1 MNIPVY
7 VVNYKNDER
16 KIKMIERFNTVG
28 INPIFIKEVHS
39 NDPRLNYTI
48 NINLKRV
55 WSIMLQHLDCIRDF
69 FENSDKTHCIVC
81 EDDIY
86 ISKNITND
94 IENIVKNFDELELDI
109 LMLGY
114 LLPFKISESSY
125 FPILLNNNNN
135 NDNDNNNNNNN
146 DNNNNDNRNNNKYT
160 YHSYPDDIW
169 GTQMYLISRKYAE
182 FLLNKFTPQFAFENI
197 SSLNYNPDWII
208 TKNGKKALIN
218 PMIAVEEGVN
228 LSDNEGQ
235 IYFHKKCCEC
245 NYNSDIYI

>member
-7 VVNYKNDER
+7 VVNYKNEER
-16 KIKMIERFNTVG
+16 KNKMTERFNTVE

-39 NDPRLNYTI
+39 NDNRLNY
-48 NINLKRV
+48 NIDISIKRI
-55 WSIMLQHLDCIRDF
+55 WSIMLQHLDCMKDF
-69 FENSDKTHCIVC
+69 FENTDKTHCIIC

-94 IENIVKNFDELELDI
+94 IESIITNFDELELDI

-114 LLPFKISESSY
+114 LLNHKI
-125 FPILLNNNNN
+125 
-135 NDNDNNNNNNN
+135 DNNNYHHNHYFPVLNNANINN
-146 DNNNNDNRNNNKYT
+146 EYM

-169 GTQMYLISRKYAE
+169 GTQMYLISRNYAE

-197 SSLNYNPDWII
+197 DTLNYNPDWII
-208 TKNGKKALIN
+208 TKNGKRALIN

-228 LSDNEGQ
+228 LSDHEGQ
-235 IYFHKKCCEC
+235 IHFHKSC
-245 NYNSDIYI
+245 Y

>member
-16 KIKMIERFNTVG
+16 KIKMTERFNTVG

-39 NDPRLNYTI
+39 DDNRLNYDTPDN
-48 NINLKRV
+48 NIKRV
-55 WSIMLQHLDCIRDF
+55 WSIMLQHLDCMRDF
-69 FENSDKTHCIVC
+69 FENSDKAHCIIC

-86 ISKNITND
+86 ISKNISND
-94 IENIVKNFDELELDI
+94 IGNIVKNFDELELDV

-114 LLPFKISESSY
+114 LLNHKI
-125 FPILLNNNNN
+125 
-135 NDNDNNNNNNN
+135 DNNNYHHNHYFPVLNNATI
-146 DNNNNDNRNNNKYT
+146 NNKYM

-169 GTQMYLISRKYAE
+169 GTQMYLISRNYAS

-197 SSLNYNPDWII
+197 GSISYNPDWII
-208 TKNGKKALIN
+208 TKNGKRALIN

-235 IYFHKKCCEC
+235 IHFHKQCCEC
-245 NYNSDIYI
+245 NYDPDMYI

>member
-16 KIKMIERFNTVG
+16 KIKMTKRFNTVG
-28 INPIFIKEVHS
+28 INPIFINEVHT
-39 NDPRLNYTI
+39 NDNRLNY
-48 NINLKRV
+48 NIDVNSKRV
-55 WSIMLQHLDCIRDF
+55 WSIMLQHLDCMRDF
-69 FENSDKTHCIVC
+69 FENSNKTYCIIC

-94 IENIVKNFDELELDI
+94 IENIVKNFDELELDV

-114 LLPFKISESSY
+114 LLTHKIDNNNYHHNHY
-125 FPILLNNNNN
+125 FPILNNNTI
-135 NDNDNNNNNNN
+135 
-146 DNNNNDNRNNNKYT
+146 NNKYK

-169 GTQMYLISRKYAE
+169 GTQMYLISRNYAN

-197 SSLNYNPDWII
+197 SSLNYSPDWII
-208 TKNGKKALIN
+208 TKNGKRALIN

-245 NYNSDIYI
+245 NYNPDIYI

>member
-7 VVNYKNDER
+7 VVNYKNEER
-16 KIKMIERFNTVG
+16 KNKMTERFNTVE

-39 NDPRLNYTI
+39 NDNRLNY
-48 NINLKRV
+48 NIDISIKRI
-55 WSIMLQHLDCIRDF
+55 WSILLQHLDCMKDF
-69 FENSDKTHCIVC
+69 FENTDKTHCIIC

-94 IENIVKNFDELELDI
+94 IESIITNFDELELDI

-114 LLPFKISESSY
+114 LL
-125 FPILLNNNNN
+125 NNANINNE
-135 NDNDNNNNNNN
+135 
-146 DNNNNDNRNNNKYT
+146 YM

-169 GTQMYLISRKYAE
+169 GTQMYLISRNYAE

-197 SSLNYNPDWII
+197 DTLNYNPDWII
-208 TKNGKKALIN
+208 TKNGKRALIN

-228 LSDNEGQ
+228 LSDHEGQ
-235 IYFHKKCCEC
+235 IHFHKSCYEC
-245 NYNSDIYI
+245 NYDPDVYI